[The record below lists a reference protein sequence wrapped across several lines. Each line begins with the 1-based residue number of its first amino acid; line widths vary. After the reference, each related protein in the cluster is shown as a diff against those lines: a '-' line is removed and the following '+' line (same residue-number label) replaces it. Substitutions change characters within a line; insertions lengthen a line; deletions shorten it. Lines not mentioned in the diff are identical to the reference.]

1 MGVFLKKILEFLAK
15 IFKKLIKIS
24 QNLCK
29 IWSYKNQRRN
39 LKCIYP
45 GTFDPITNGHID
57 VIKRARRVFDK
68 VVVAVAKSDSK
79 NPAFSLQER
88 IELAKIATMS
98 IEGVEVLGFDNLL
111 VDFVRAQG
119 TNVVVRG
126 LRAVSDFE
134 YELQIGYANARL
146 MEDFETIYFM
156 PSLQNAFISSSIV
169 RSVLSH
175 DGDISSL
182 VPSSV
187 NEMIEKLRNA
197 Q

>member
-1 MGVFLKKILEFLAK
+1 M
-15 IFKKLIKIS
+15 
-24 QNLCK
+24 
-29 IWSYKNQRRN
+29 
-39 LKCIYP
+39 KCIYP

-79 NPAFSLQER
+79 NPAFSLKER

-134 YELQIGYANARL
+134 YELQIGHANARL